1 MKSDALNGNARK
13 IQSHRRRHPQ
23 SHRQSLRQSLRQK
36 TRAAKTRRQFQI
48 VKNAAVEEP
57 LMS

>member
-13 IQSHRRRHPQ
+13 IQSHRRRHRQ
-23 SHRQSLRQSLRQK
+23 SHRQSLRQK